1 MQSAM
6 HGIPEHDETISVLI
20 VDDHPVF
27 RAGLTNL
34 LESQPDIRVVAAVG
48 TTEAALSTWRQHA
61 PNVVILD
68 LSMPGISGFEM
79 LRRLR
84 ELSSDAS
91 VLVLTSSESADDV
104 ARAARAGALGFVT
117 KNVDQEEI
125 LTAIR
130 CVHRGEP
137 CFPEWARRDR
147 TPSRGGLSARE
158 LEVLG
163 FLRHGH
169 SNAAIGRTLGIT
181 ERTVKAHV
189 AAILEKLDAADRAEA
204 VAKGFDLGIL
214 KTAPRP

>member
-1 MQSAM
+1 MN
-6 HGIPEHDETISVLI
+6 GIPGDDQTISVLI

-34 LESQPDIRVVAAVG
+34 LESQPDLRVVAAVG
-48 TTEAALSTWRQHA
+48 TSEAALSMWRQHA
-61 PNVVILD
+61 PHVVILD
-68 LSMPGISGFEM
+68 LSMPGTSGFEM

-84 ELSSDAS
+84 EMSSSAS
-91 VLVLTSSESADDV
+91 VLVLTSSESADDAV
-104 ARAARAGALGFVT
+104 RAARAGAAGFVT

-125 LTAIR
+125 VAAIR
-130 CVHRGEP
+130 CVHRGER
-137 CFPEWARRDR
+137 CFPEWSRRN
-147 TPSRGGLSARE
+147 TSPSGGGPGGLSARE

-169 SNAAIGRTLGIT
+169 SNAAIGRILGIT

-189 AAILEKLDAADRAEA
+189 AAILEKLNAADRAEA

-214 KTAPRP
+214 KTVLPP